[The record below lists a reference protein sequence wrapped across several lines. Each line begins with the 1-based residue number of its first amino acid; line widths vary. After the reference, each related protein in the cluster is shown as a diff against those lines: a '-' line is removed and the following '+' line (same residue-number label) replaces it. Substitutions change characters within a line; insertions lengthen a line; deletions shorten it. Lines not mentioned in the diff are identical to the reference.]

1 MLALKIECHC
11 ADVDGM
17 ATWTIDQAAASMSA
31 THSHPDQPTVPSIQ
45 TFEPGILT
53 KKIEDIALRAVTD
66 SKAIQRSL
74 PAVAAHVIELCQL
87 TYTDAARIENT
98 VSKDPF
104 ISGQLLS
111 VANSAMF
118 APRVPIVGVRDAV
131 VRLGLDNVCDIV
143 MMIVSHSTMYRVKG
157 FEKEVEILRE
167 RGLAAALAARA
178 MSRLMRSDPA
188 DYAFLAGLM
197 HDIGELVLLERC
209 ATLGGVTPQMMA
221 DEDEGP
227 VIRATI
233 ARLHTE
239 LGAAVCRIWKLP
251 PSVVD
256 LALFHHNCHKGEKRY
271 LTTALVAAADRITD
285 YMGLRGQ
292 PQPLNVEDPLFT
304 DLKLT
309 AEQVRAVTAETERT
323 LPALAIGH

>member
-1 MLALKIECHC
+1 MNLTPVHR
-11 ADVDGM
+11 D
-17 ATWTIDQAAASMSA
+17 
-31 THSHPDQPTVPSIQ
+31 HPAEPSIE
-45 TFEPGILT
+45 TFEPGILAR
-53 KKIEDIALRAVTD
+53 KIEEIAVRSVAD
-66 SKAIQRSL
+66 NKAIQRSL
-74 PAVAAHVIELCQL
+74 PDVAAHVIELCQL
-87 TYTDAARIENT
+87 AYTDAARVEKA
-98 VSKDPF
+98 VSRDPF
-104 ISGQLLS
+104 ISGQLVS

-143 MMIVSHSTMYRVKG
+143 MMIVSNSTMYRVKG
-157 FEKEVEILRE
+157 FEKEVEALRE

-188 DYAFLAGLM
+188 DFAFLAGLM

-209 ATLGGVTPQMMA
+209 ATVGGVTPEMMA
-221 DEDEGP
+221 DENEGP

-256 LALFHHNCHKGEKRY
+256 SALFHHNCHRGEDRY
-271 LTTALVAAADRITD
+271 LTTALVAAADRITEH
-285 YMGLRGQ
+285 LGQ
-292 PQPLNVEDPLFT
+292 RDQLQPLDLEDPLFA
-304 DLKLT
+304 DIKLNPD
-309 AEQVRAVTAETERT
+309 QVQAVVAETERT
-323 LPALAIGH
+323 LPALSIGH

>member
-1 MLALKIECHC
+1 MNLTRTFPKLFAVQSIE
-11 ADVDGM
+11 
-17 ATWTIDQAAASMSA
+17 TY
-31 THSHPDQPTVPSIQ
+31 
-45 TFEPGILT
+45 EPGILSR
-53 KKIEDIALRAVTD
+53 KIEDIAVRAVTD

-74 PAVAAHVIELCQL
+74 PDVAAHVLELCQL
-87 TYTDAARIENT
+87 TYTDAARVEKA

-104 ISGQLLS
+104 ISGQLVS

-118 APRVPIVGVRDAV
+118 APRIPIVGVRDAV

-143 MMIVSHSTMYRVKG
+143 MMIVSNSTMYRVRG
-157 FEKEVEILRE
+157 FEKEVEVLRQ

-178 MSRLMRSDPA
+178 MSRLMRADPA

-209 ATLGGVTPQMMA
+209 ATLGGVTPEVMS
-221 DEDEGP
+221 DENEGP
-227 VIRATI
+227 VVRATI

-256 LALFHHNCHKGEKRY
+256 STLFHHNCHKGENRY
-271 LTTALVAAADRITD
+271 LTTALVAAADRITEH
-285 YMGLRGQ
+285 MGLREQ
-292 PQPLNVEDPLFT
+292 SAPLNLEDALFT
-304 DLKLT
+304 NLKLT
-309 AEQVRAVTAETERT
+309 PDQVRAVIAETERT
-323 LPALAIGH
+323 LPSLSIGH

>member
-1 MLALKIECHC
+1 
-11 ADVDGM
+11 
-17 ATWTIDQAAASMSA
+17 
-31 THSHPDQPTVPSIQ
+31 
-45 TFEPGILT
+45 
-53 KKIEDIALRAVTD
+53 
-66 SKAIQRSL
+66 
-74 PAVAAHVIELCQL
+74 VAAHVIELCQL
-87 TYTDAARIENT
+87 NYTDAARVENA
-98 VSKDPF
+98 VGKDPF
-104 ISGQLLS
+104 ISGQLVS

-143 MMIVSHSTMYRVKG
+143 MMIVSNSTMYRVKG
-157 FEKEVEILRE
+157 FEAEVERLRK

-209 ATLGGVTPQMMA
+209 ATLGKVTPEMMA
-221 DEDEGP
+221 DENEGP

-256 LALFHHNCHKGEKRY
+256 SVLFHHNCRRGENRY

-285 YMGLRGQ
+285 HMGLNGE
-292 PQPLNVEDPLFT
+292 PQPLDGEDPLFA

-309 AEQVRAVTAETERT
+309 PDLVRAVVAETERT
-323 LPALAIGH
+323 LPALAFGD

>member
-1 MLALKIECHC
+1 M
-11 ADVDGM
+11 
-17 ATWTIDQAAASMSA
+17 
-31 THSHPDQPTVPSIQ
+31 
-45 TFEPGILT
+45 
-53 KKIEDIALRAVTD
+53 TD

-74 PAVAAHVIELCQL
+74 PDVAAHVLELCQS
-87 TYTDAARIENT
+87 TYTDAARVEKA

-104 ISGQLLS
+104 ISGQLVS

-118 APRVPIVGVRDAV
+118 APRVPIVGIRDAV

-143 MMIVSHSTMYRVKG
+143 MMIVSNSTMYRVKG
-157 FEKEVEILRE
+157 FEKEVEVLRA
-167 RGLAAALAARA
+167 RGLAAALSARA
-178 MSRLMRSDPA
+178 ISRLMRSDPA

-197 HDIGELVLLERC
+197 HDIGELILLERC
-209 ATLGGVTPQMMA
+209 ATLGRVTPEMMA
-221 DEDEGP
+221 DENEGP

-256 LALFHHNCHKGEKRY
+256 SALFHHNCHKGENRY
-271 LTTALVAAADRITD
+271 LTTALVAASDLITGHL
-285 YMGLRGQ
+285 GLREQ
-292 PQPLNVEDPLFT
+292 QRPLNFEDPLFT

-309 AEQVRAVTAETERT
+309 PDQVRAVVSETEHT
-323 LPALAIGH
+323 LPGLSFGD

>member
-1 MLALKIECHC
+1 MHMTQSRQ
-11 ADVDGM
+11 D
-17 ATWTIDQAAASMSA
+17 
-31 THSHPDQPTVPSIQ
+31 HSEEPSIE

-53 KKIEDIALRAVTD
+53 HRIEEIALRAVTD

-74 PAVAAHVIELCQL
+74 PDVAAHVIELCQL
-87 TYTDAARIENT
+87 NYTDATRVENA

-104 ISGQLLS
+104 ISGQLVS
-111 VANSAMF
+111 VSNSAMF

-143 MMIVSHSTMYRVKG
+143 MMIVSNSTMYRVKG
-157 FEKEVEILRE
+157 FEAEVERLRK

-209 ATLGGVTPQMMA
+209 ATVGKVTPEMMA
-221 DEDEGP
+221 DENEGP

-256 LALFHHNCHKGEKRY
+256 SVLFHHNCRKGENRY
-271 LTTALVAAADRITD
+271 LTTALVAAADLITD
-285 YMGLRGQ
+285 HMGLNGE
-292 PQPLNVEDPLFT
+292 PQPLDVEDPLFT
-304 DLKLT
+304 NLKLT
-309 AEQVRAVTAETERT
+309 PDLVRAVVAETERT
-323 LPALAIGH
+323 LPALAFGD

>member
-1 MLALKIECHC
+1 MNMTQAHQDHPAESSIE
-11 ADVDGM
+11 M
-17 ATWTIDQAAASMSA
+17 
-31 THSHPDQPTVPSIQ
+31 
-45 TFEPGILT
+45 FEPGILT
-53 KKIEDIALRAVTD
+53 HQIEDIALRAVTD

-74 PAVAAHVIELCQL
+74 PDVAAHVIELCQL
-87 TYTDAARIENT
+87 NYTDAARVEGA

-104 ISGQLLS
+104 ISGQLVS

-143 MMIVSHSTMYRVKG
+143 MMIVSNSTMYRVKG
-157 FEKEVEILRE
+157 FEAEVERLRK
-167 RGLAAALAARA
+167 RGLAAAIAARA

-209 ATLGGVTPQMMA
+209 ATVGGVTPEMMA

-256 LALFHHNCHKGEKRY
+256 SVLFHHNCRRGENRY
-271 LTTALVAAADRITD
+271 LTTALVAASDRITD
-285 YMGLRGQ
+285 HMGLNGEPR
-292 PQPLNVEDPLFT
+292 PLDLEDPLFA
-304 DLKLT
+304 DLKL
-309 AEQVRAVTAETERT
+309 APDLVRMVVAETQHT
-323 LPALAIGH
+323 LPGMAFGH

>member
-1 MLALKIECHC
+1 MNLTRTSPNLS
-11 ADVDGM
+11 
-17 ATWTIDQAAASMSA
+17 AA
-31 THSHPDQPTVPSIQ
+31 PSIE
-45 TFEPGILT
+45 TFEPGILSRR
-53 KKIEDIALRAVTD
+53 IEDIAVRAVTD

-74 PAVAAHVIELCQL
+74 PDVAAHVLELCQL
-87 TYTDAARIENT
+87 AYTDAARVEKA

-104 ISGQLLS
+104 ISGQLVA

-143 MMIVSHSTMYRVKG
+143 MMVVSNSTMYRVKG
-157 FEKEVEILRE
+157 FEREVEMLRT
-167 RGLAAALAARA
+167 RSLAAALAARA
-178 MSRLMRSDPA
+178 MSRLMRADPA

-209 ATLGGVTPQMMA
+209 ATLGGVTPEMMA
-221 DEDEGP
+221 DENEGP
-227 VIRATI
+227 VVRATI

-256 LALFHHNCHKGEKRY
+256 SALFHHNCHKGENRY

-285 YMGLRGQ
+285 HMGLREC
-292 PQPLNVEDPLFT
+292 PQSLDVEDPLFIEI
-304 DLKLT
+304 KLT
-309 AEQVRAVTAETERT
+309 PDQVRGVIAETEHT
-323 LPALAIGH
+323 LPSLSIGH

>member
-1 MLALKIECHC
+1 MNL
-11 ADVDGM
+11 
-17 ATWTIDQAAASMSA
+17 TP
-31 THSHPDQPTVPSIQ
+31 SHQDHPAEPSIE

-53 KKIEDIALRAVTD
+53 RKIEEIAVRAVTD
-66 SKAIQRSL
+66 NKAIQRSL
-74 PAVAAHVIELCQL
+74 PDVAAHVIELCQL
-87 TYTDAARIENT
+87 AYTDAARVEKA
-98 VSKDPF
+98 VSRDPF
-104 ISGQLLS
+104 ISGQLVS

-118 APRVPIVGVRDAV
+118 APRVPIVGVRD
-131 VRLGLDNVCDIV
+131 IV
-143 MMIVSHSTMYRVKG
+143 MMIVSNSTMYRVKG
-157 FEKEVEILRE
+157 FDKEVEVLRE

-209 ATLGGVTPQMMA
+209 ATLGGVTPEMMA
-221 DEDEGP
+221 DENEGP

-256 LALFHHNCHKGEKRY
+256 SALFHHNCHKGENRY
-271 LTTALVAAADRITD
+271 LTTALVAAADRITEH
-285 YMGLRGQ
+285 MSPREHTL
-292 PQPLNVEDPLFT
+292 PLDAEDPLST

-309 AEQVRAVTAETERT
+309 PDQVRAVVLETERT
-323 LPALAIGH
+323 LPALSIGH

>member
-1 MLALKIECHC
+1 MNLSQTQT
-11 ADVDGM
+11 D
-17 ATWTIDQAAASMSA
+17 
-31 THSHPDQPTVPSIQ
+31 HPAEPSIE
-45 TFEPGILT
+45 TFDTGILT
-53 KKIEDIALRAVTD
+53 HKIEEIALRAVTD

-74 PAVAAHVIELCQL
+74 PDVAAHVLELCQL
-87 TYTDAARIENT
+87 TYTDAARIEKA

-104 ISGQLLS
+104 ISGQLVA

-143 MMIVSHSTMYRVKG
+143 MMIVSNSTMYRVKG
-157 FEKEVEILRE
+157 FEKEVEMLRL
-167 RGLAAALAARA
+167 RGLAAALSSRA
-178 MSRLMRSDPA
+178 MSKLMRTDPA

-209 ATLGGVTPQMMA
+209 ATLGGVTHDMMS
-221 DEDEGP
+221 DENMGP
-227 VIRATI
+227 VIRSTI

-256 LALFHHNCHKGEKRY
+256 SALFHHNCRKGEKRY
-271 LTTALVAAADRITD
+271 LTTALVAASDRITD
-285 YMGLRGQ
+285 HLGMRES
-292 PQPLNVEDPLFT
+292 PQPLNVEDAYFT
-304 DLKLT
+304 DLNLT
-309 AEQVRAVTAETERT
+309 PDQVRAVISETERS
-323 LPALAIGH
+323 LPGMAFGH

>member
-1 MLALKIECHC
+1 MNLTRTSPSLPAVQSIE
-11 ADVDGM
+11 
-17 ATWTIDQAAASMSA
+17 
-31 THSHPDQPTVPSIQ
+31 
-45 TFEPGILT
+45 TFEPGILAR
-53 KKIEDIALRAVTD
+53 KIEDIAVRAVTD

-74 PAVAAHVIELCQL
+74 PDVAAHVLELCQL
-87 TYTDAARIENT
+87 GYTDAARVEKA

-104 ISGQLLS
+104 ISGQLVS

-143 MMIVSHSTMYRVKG
+143 MMIVSNSTMYRVKG
-157 FEKEVEILRE
+157 FEKEVEMLRT
-167 RGLAAALAARA
+167 RGLAAALASRS

-209 ATLGGVTPQMMA
+209 ATQGGITPEMMA
-221 DEDEGP
+221 DENEGP
-227 VIRATI
+227 VIRATM

-251 PSVVD
+251 PSVID
-256 LALFHHNCHKGEKRY
+256 SALFHHNCRRGENRY
-271 LTTALVAAADRITD
+271 LTTALVAAADRLTEH
-285 YMGLRGQ
+285 MGLRGQ
-292 PQPLNVEDPLFT
+292 PEALDVEDPLFA
-304 DLKLT
+304 DIKLT
-309 AEQVRAVTAETERT
+309 PDQVRTVLSETEHS
-323 LPALAIGH
+323 LPGLSLGH